1 MSQEEPRPELS
12 AECFIY
18 SHPHG
23 HPSLCLLCQDTR
35 GMGISNNVDN
45 SELKL
50 PPPHKRSTCT
60 QIDKKGTA
68 HSLSLCLPVPHS
80 QRLSVISLSP
90 SLSSDSHLS
99 SLNDSA
105 KRIPGRKTLHATI
118 FIEIIKT
125 FASASTQ
132 DFHPQTFLC
141 VWILFRPCT
150 IQLQRFWDD
159 ILTVVNMKWVVWC
172 SQLAP
177 ENGIVMLLCWIDP
190 SRMNAYLFEN
200 IIMLVMLQLQWRSGK
215 HQL

>member
-23 HPSLCLLCQDTR
+23 HPSLCLVCQDTR

-50 PPPHKRSTCT
+50 PPLHKRSTCT
-60 QIDKKGTA
+60 PIDKKGTA

-90 SLSSDSHLS
+90 TLSSDSHLS

-105 KRIPGRKTLHATI
+105 KRIPGRKTLHDTV
-118 FIEIIKT
+118 FIEVIKT
-125 FASASTQ
+125 FAVQAHRIFIHKPFYVCEFCLDHAPYS
-132 DFHPQTFLC
+132 FKGFEM
-141 VWILFRPCT
+141 I
-150 IQLQRFWDD
+150 FW
-159 ILTVVNMKWVVWC
+159 L
-172 SQLAP
+172 
-177 ENGIVMLLCWIDP
+177 
-190 SRMNAYLFEN
+190 
-200 IIMLVMLQLQWRSGK
+200 
-215 HQL
+215 